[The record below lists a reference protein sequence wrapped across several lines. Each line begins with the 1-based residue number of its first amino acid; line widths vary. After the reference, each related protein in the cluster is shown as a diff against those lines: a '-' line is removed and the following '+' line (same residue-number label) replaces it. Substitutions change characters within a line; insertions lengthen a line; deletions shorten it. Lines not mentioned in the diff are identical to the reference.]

1 MTRSPMMA
9 NCKKHTLVVMAG
21 GTGGHIFPALAVAE
35 NLRDKGWR
43 VVWLGNPNGMEAKLV
58 PERRFEIRYLDFGA
72 LRGKGFLRKL
82 MLPINL
88 FRACWQARKVLS
100 GIRPDVVLGMGGY
113 ISFPGGLMA
122 ALQGIPLVIHEQN
135 SVAGLANRVLAKISK
150 RVISGFPEVLKKAEW
165 VGNPV
170 RPEIAALPSP
180 LERFEGRDGPLR
192 LLVVGGSLGA
202 QALNEVIPKGL
213 ALLRE
218 EERPLVV
225 HQAGEKH
232 LEQLKANYAEA
243 GVHAHCVD
251 FVEDMAGAYGWADLV
266 ICRAGALTIA
276 ELAVA
281 GVASIL
287 VPYPHAVDN
296 HQCFNARFLFDI
308 GAAFKLSQKD
318 LSPETVALIRNYS
331 RGQLLQMAEMARSL
345 GRPEAA
351 SEAAKICEEVVQ

>member
-1 MTRSPMMA
+1 M
-9 NCKKHTLVVMAG
+9 
-21 GTGGHIFPALAVAE
+21 
-35 NLRDKGWR
+35 
-43 VVWLGNPNGMEAKLV
+43 
-58 PERRFEIRYLDFGA
+58 
-72 LRGKGFLRKL
+72 
-82 MLPINL
+82 
-88 FRACWQARKVLS
+88 
-100 GIRPDVVLGMGGY
+100 
-113 ISFPGGLMA
+113 
-122 ALQGIPLVIHEQN
+122 
-135 SVAGLANRVLAKISK
+135 
-150 RVISGFPEVLKKAEW
+150 
-165 VGNPV
+165 
-170 RPEIAALPSP
+170 
-180 LERFEGRDGPLR
+180 
-192 LLVVGGSLGA
+192 
-202 QALNEVIPKGL
+202 
-213 ALLRE
+213 
-218 EERPLVV
+218 V